1 MLLPHRGRFAARH
14 GKCGVARV
22 GPDTPAPPRTPL
34 ATDRRTGCPESSW
47 REVSTRIP
55 SATRCF
61 SRAARVRR
69 RRARARPHPR
79 LRPTPACGPR
89 GGLRDHDHEDRT
101 SRSVGERGDQ
111 IDRTFMKRGRDES
124 ASFGV
129 PKTPSNKN
137 VLHRATRD
145 ARPGRLRG
153 AQTAATNENFSLSL
167 SFHVPMARVAYSAD
181 TRVASS
187 RSRRGKNA

>member
-1 MLLPHRGRFAARH
+1 MRRRTRRTRYARPPSNPPRD
-14 GKCGVARV
+14 GPTNGVPRIVVARSL
-22 GPDTPAPPRTPL
+22 DTDPERDPL
-34 ATDRRTGCPESSW
+34 FQS
-47 REVSTRIP
+47 
-55 SATRCF
+55 
-61 SRAARVRR
+61 
-69 RRARARPHPR
+69 RRARPTTTRARASTPEAPPDAGV
-79 LRPTPACGPR
+79 RPARRSAGPR
-89 GGLRDHDHEDRT
+89 P
-101 SRSVGERGDQ
+101 RGPHFAKC
-111 IDRTFMKRGRDES
+111 RRAWRPNRPYLYVKRGRDES

-145 ARPGRLRG
+145 ARLGRLRG